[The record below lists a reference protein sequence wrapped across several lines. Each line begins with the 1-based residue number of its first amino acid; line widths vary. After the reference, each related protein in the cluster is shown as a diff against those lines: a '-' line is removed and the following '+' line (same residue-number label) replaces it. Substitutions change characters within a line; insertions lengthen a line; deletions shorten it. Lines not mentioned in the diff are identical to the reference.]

1 MALLDAFFKKE
12 KGLAGEGDP
21 RGGKAGFLTT
31 KGLRDKV
38 PNIEADLQRELT
50 RLVSLREKRRA
61 AQTAER
67 SAALFAVAKRIR
79 STFAEAKA
87 ERGALDFADQVARAL
102 ALVTRSSAAW
112 VMHKL
117 DRGLDHL
124 LVDEAQDTSAEQW
137 RILSALTAEFFAG
150 AGARA
155 VKRTVFAVGDEKQS
169 IFSFQGAAP
178 EKFAEMRRA
187 FERRHREAE
196 QPFAT
201 VPLNFS
207 FRSAPAILA
216 AVDKTFGSGAGRGVT
231 AAGEP
236 SPVHTAIRS
245 DMTGVVELWPTIV
258 APKEPEPEDWRM
270 PLDEPA
276 RNDPPVLLAG
286 RIADM
291 IRKWLQTEFA

>member
-1 MALLDAFFKKE
+1 MIA
-12 KGLAGEGDP
+12 
-21 RGGKAGFLTT
+21 
-31 KGLRDKV
+31 
-38 PNIEADLQRELT
+38 
-50 RLVSLREKRRA
+50 LREKRRA
-61 AQTAER
+61 AQTVER

-117 DRGLDHL
+117 DYGLDHL

-216 AVDKTFGSGAGRGVT
+216 AVDKTFESEAAPRRHGRRRAVARPHGDPFRHEGGGRAVADDRRAERARARRLAHAARRAGAKRSPRAARRADRGHDPKM
-231 AAGEP
+231 ASAG
-236 SPVHTAIRS
+236 
-245 DMTGVVELWPTIV
+245 V
-258 APKEPEPEDWRM
+258 A
-270 PLDEPA
+270 
-276 RNDPPVLLAG
+276 
-286 RIADM
+286 
-291 IRKWLQTEFA
+291 